1 MEVIFKEKSTN
12 EFVHTVILSTYRKW
26 TCYCHNWYK
35 NWILCMRII
44 LLPTDTEFE
53 EEHPYVTLII
63 KCACFKNTNID
74 SECNEFIWNI
84 VH

>member
-1 MEVIFKEKSTN
+1 
-12 EFVHTVILSTYRKW
+12 
-26 TCYCHNWYK
+26 
-35 NWILCMRII
+35 MRII

-84 VH
+84 SALN